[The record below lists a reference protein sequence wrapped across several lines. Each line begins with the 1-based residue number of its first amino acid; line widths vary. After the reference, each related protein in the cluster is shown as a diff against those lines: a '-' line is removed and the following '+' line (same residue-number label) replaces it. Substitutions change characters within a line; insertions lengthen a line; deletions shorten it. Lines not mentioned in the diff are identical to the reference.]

1 MYIESREKI
10 KKPTS
15 EKKVEEKDKEETA
28 KPKKKS
34 KKKFLIIL
42 LSIILI
48 AIIISIIAIYFLRK
62 EKPKENSN
70 ILRPEQKAL
79 NYEEF
84 QNKISEVKNNS
95 IKAVYSLKKKEELNI
110 FNPES
115 INLSKDNYDIEILSL
130 KDEDNNSDSSSN
142 LRNLDEIE
150 HKFISTFNGKIEIR
164 INFFIQLISMLELFK
179 GCRNLLEVDLSNLDG
194 SKLKNANSVFEN
206 CDNLVFTNF
215 NLKNGI
221 NIQSMDNSFSGCE
234 KLKDVDLTD
243 FKPQKNI
250 SIQNMFKNCAQLNY
264 VDLSNFQTNNYQGI
278 FVGAIN
284 INQNININVD
294 INTIKENLI
303 QIINIL
309 KETKVECEKG
319 EGSKCKSC
327 LEGSADRYCGECNEG
342 YYLPYNKKRTECIKC
357 EDNCLECIGLITISY
372 CVRCEEGY
380 ESINGK
386 CVKECIIGE
395 EEKCKSCD
403 VNEKELCGTCNDG
416 YYLPED
422 NKETCKECSMK
433 CCKECPNDKC
443 ILCNGDD
450 IKYPELT
457 LEEALKKVQEE
468 ELAPLSFAKNIYY
481 SNRYPMIEGLV
492 VDGRYQVNGKKHLV
506 FNSYKRK
513 MIILDGLHYIS
524 SLESGLVILTGE
536 KTGKLIRGS
545 EYNNEYFQ
553 AVRQGYDFTCI
564 DHIYQ
569 KNNKNYKYNTQTL
582 IFNEINDDDLIC
594 DSGKECIIGPLEK
607 CRACDIIQKE
617 LCGECNDGYYL
628 PEDNKETCKKCSMK
642 FCKKCPDDK
651 CTLCDGDDIKDREL
665 KICGGCDIIYESNI
679 EKIYCSDLPKYFKPD
694 ILDEKIDTSKWKK
707 YYVFNSYKR
716 KMIELDGLYNTF
728 LKDIYKLIV
737 VNQGTVNKISWQE
750 YNNEYFQAIIQGYE
764 FTCADHLYQKNGN
777 NFYLYNDITL
787 TFEQIYN

>member
-1 MYIESREKI
+1 
-10 KKPTS
+10 
-15 EKKVEEKDKEETA
+15 
-28 KPKKKS
+28 
-34 KKKFLIIL
+34 
-42 LSIILI
+42 
-48 AIIISIIAIYFLRK
+48 
-62 EKPKENSN
+62 
-70 ILRPEQKAL
+70 
-79 NYEEF
+79 
-84 QNKISEVKNNS
+84 
-95 IKAVYSLKKKEELNI
+95 
-110 FNPES
+110 
-115 INLSKDNYDIEILSL
+115 
-130 KDEDNNSDSSSN
+130 
-142 LRNLDEIE
+142 
-150 HKFISTFNGKIEIR
+150 
-164 INFFIQLISMLELFK
+164 
-179 GCRNLLEVDLSNLDG
+179 
-194 SKLKNANSVFEN
+194 
-206 CDNLVFTNF
+206 
-215 NLKNGI
+215 
-221 NIQSMDNSFSGCE
+221 
-234 KLKDVDLTD
+234 
-243 FKPQKNI
+243 
-250 SIQNMFKNCAQLNY
+250 MFKNCAQLNY

-327 LEGSADRYCGECNEG
+327 LEGSVDRYCGECNEG

-403 VNEKELCGTCNDG
+403 VNEKELCGACNDG

-716 KMIELDGLYNTF
+716 KMIELDGLYNII
-728 LKDIYKLIV
+728 IY
-737 VNQGTVNKISWQE
+737 
-750 YNNEYFQAIIQGYE
+750 F
-764 FTCADHLYQKNGN
+764 
-777 NFYLYNDITL
+777 
-787 TFEQIYN
+787 